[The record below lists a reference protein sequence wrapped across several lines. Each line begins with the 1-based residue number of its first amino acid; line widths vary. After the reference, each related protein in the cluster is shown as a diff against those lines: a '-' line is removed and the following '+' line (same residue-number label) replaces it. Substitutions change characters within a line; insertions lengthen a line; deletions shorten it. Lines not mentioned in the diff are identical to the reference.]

1 MLTEATPEFELLAR
15 CVRPDGAVATGERL
29 DAVLA
34 RDLDW
39 DRVLELGRRHGVT
52 PLLNRGVQ
60 ELDASEAEIGVPER
74 VRSALTERTRST
86 AMRNI
91 RSASELRELLEAFEA
106 RGVRALPFK
115 GPVLEAFAHGE
126 IGMRA
131 YGDLDV
137 LVPREDVTAAVDV
150 LEAAGYEW
158 VDAPRLDDAAILGG
172 PFTKPLVAEYELQ
185 RDRANVEVRWRI
197 GDADQPFALDV
208 ETCWERRETVAVAGY
223 DVPALAPEDR
233 LRMLAFHG
241 TKHKWHLLKWT
252 CDFVAALAATDV
264 DWPDLLAEARRH
276 GDERRLLI
284 GAALIDR
291 LFDVSVPDA
300 VRSRVE
306 ADSRADRLAAAAVE
320 ELCAERTTR
329 PERRDR
335 VAYTARATDSVGDS
349 LRTVLYHSRLHP
361 GLSEYRLVPLP
372 GALHPIYYLVLP
384 LRLLAERSP
393 FSLGEARDEGPIDR
407 A

>member
-34 RDLDW
+34 RDPDW

-91 RSASELRELLEAFEA
+91 RFASELRELLEAFEE

-150 LEAAGYEW
+150 VEAAGYEW

-185 RDRANVEVRWRI
+185 RDRTNVEVRWRI
-197 GDADQPFALDV
+197 GDADQPFAPDV

-241 TKHKWHLLKWT
+241 TKHKWHLLKWA

-264 DWPDLLAEARRH
+264 DWPDLLVEAQRH

-284 GAALIDR
+284 GVALIDR

-407 A
+407 V